1 MSTPPRR
8 NGQGQNGR
16 RQPPRAPPRIRRRRR
31 RPPRRDDESKQGD
44 DQDETKEDKDKV
56 DHRTCK
62 AKLDDEAVVDARE
75 NPDQEGN
82 DKSVQPL
89 FVTPSLLLF

>member
-8 NGQGQNGR
+8 
-16 RQPPRAPPRIRRRRR
+16 PPTGSPGAPPRIRRRRR
-31 RPPRRDDESKQGD
+31 RPPRRDDESKESKED
-44 DQDETKEDKDKV
+44 DETKEDRDP
-56 DHRTCK
+56 RTFK

-75 NPDQEGN
+75 NPDQKGN

-89 FVTPSLLLF
+89 LVTPSLLLF